1 MVLTPQEV
9 ADRLK
14 IAKNT
19 VYDLIKRGDLNAY
32 RVGKK
37 IRVDEQDVE
46 EYKNRSKRPQIIPEN
61 NEIIKIKDDIGIQS
75 QITPSSSFII
85 SGQDA
90 MLDILARYLEN
101 HPRGIRSFRSYSGC
115 FTALYEMYMGNI
127 PMTAVHLWDVDTG
140 EYNIPFVK
148 RMLPGIP
155 VIIVHLAVRTQ
166 GFYVKKGNPKKITAW
181 DDLKRNDITIINR
194 EKGSGTRILLDGHL
208 KLLGISSATL
218 PGYKRECTSH
228 LAMAS
233 IIARGGADV
242 GLGNEKTSQL
252 VNGIDFIPLQKERYE
267 LVIKKEDMK
276 TPHFK
281 TIVEILQSEE
291 FKSELEGLGGYDIS
305 ETGNIVAEL

>member
-9 ADRLK
+9 ADKLK

-46 EYKNRSKRPQIIPEN
+46 KYKNLTKRSPIIPEN
-61 NEIIKIKDDIGIQS
+61 NKEVDSKEEIYTAS
-75 QITPSSSFII
+75 QIIQSSSFVI

-101 HPRGIRSFRSYSGC
+101 HPGGIRSFRSYSGC
-115 FTALYEMYMGNI
+115 YTSLYEMYMGNI
-127 PMTAVHLWDVDTG
+127 PMTAVHLWDVDTN

-155 VIIVHLAVRTQ
+155 VIIIHLAVRTQ
-166 GFYVKKGNPKKITAW
+166 GFYVKKGNPKKISSW
-181 DDLKRNDITIINR
+181 NDLKRNDLTIINR

-208 KLLGISSATL
+208 KLLGITSSNL

-233 IIARGGADV
+233 IIARGGADL

-276 TPHFK
+276 IPHFK
-281 TIVEILQSEE
+281 TIIEILQSEE
-291 FKSELEGLGGYDIS
+291 FKSELDGLGGYDIT
-305 ETGNIVAEL
+305 ETGNIIAEL